1 MVLFV
6 YHSTWARNR
15 LRQRSKQTAWCVSC
29 PSVPEQKLRMDTF
42 RSNLEDT
49 IPSAG
54 RQELRSKARPV
65 SMQRMEMMNKA
76 LEYWR

>member
-1 MVLFV
+1 MAFFV

-15 LRQRSKQTAWCVSC
+15 LRQRSKQTA
-29 PSVPEQKLRMDTF
+29 EQKLRMDTF

-54 RQELRSKARPV
+54 WQELKSKARPV
-65 SMQRMEMMNKA
+65 SVQRRETMKKA

>member
-15 LRQRSKQTAWCVSC
+15 LRQRSKQTA
-29 PSVPEQKLRMDTF
+29 EQKLRMDTF

>member
-1 MVLFV
+1 MALFV

-15 LRQRSKQTAWCVSC
+15 LRQRSKQTA
-29 PSVPEQKLRMDTF
+29 EQKLRMDTF
-42 RSNLEDT
+42 RSSLEDT

-76 LEYWR
+76 LEYCR